1 MGLPHHHHC
10 RLPIALSYT
19 LRNDDFLPFI
29 NAGMCLPTAGGKSDS
44 DEPVTTGA
52 VPFWR
57 SEM

>member
-10 RLPIALSYT
+10 RLPIALSFT

-44 DEPVTTGA
+44 DEPVHYWSSSVLA
-52 VPFWR
+52 
-57 SEM
+57 